1 MKNVKNCYF
10 VTASFLFYRETLYR
24 KINICQLIKQL
35 LKAYMEERG

>member
-1 MKNVKNCYF
+1 MKNVKNRYF

-24 KINICQLIKQL
+24 KINCQLIKQL